1 MNQYKAQTDGQTSEV
16 VGSTIR
22 LSGCTQHNQYED
34 AGEDNLGQQTTQYGD
49 VCLQVV
55 STRTL
60 QSRHISSQDIKQQRA
75 DEGTNTLE
83 HDIHASVLAVH
94 TSGQEA
100 AQRDGR
106 VDMATG
112 DAANRVSHS
121 DNSQT
126 EGQSGTHYSGNVVNR
141 ITTQTNGYAAAH
153 QHEHHSAH
161 HFCKILFHNLLCLN
175 MIKELTFMDAKLG
188 ILFDICKQNP
198 KKMITFAPMITEN
211 PYVKQ
216 FPDLMAGKTLLYCH
230 GFGSSGQ
237 SGTVTRLRT
246 VMPQTNVIA
255 PDLPV
260 DPHEAIAL
268 LHSICQ
274 QEKPDLIIGTSM
286 GGMYAEQLRGFDRIC
301 INPALVIAET
311 MKAHGMTGTQQFQNP
326 RQDGVQ
332 EFYVD
337 KALVKAYREVS
348 EQRFEGLT
356 PEDEQRVI
364 GLFGD
369 QDDLVDT
376 YDMFC
381 AHYSK
386 ATHFHGEHRMDD
398 KSYMHSVVPV
408 IRWIDDRQ
416 EGRQRE
422 IIYIG
427 LETMKNAQGLPA
439 SSVQK
444 AVRGLIEH
452 YEVFFVAPPADHAAT
467 ASWLEEYIN
476 VPAWRHTIYT
486 YRRDLL
492 YGDFLITQQKDGDTM
507 ATRLEYGSDTFKTWE
522 DIIAYFSHLC
532 GQ

>member
-1 MNQYKAQTDGQTSEV
+1 M
-16 VGSTIR
+16 
-22 LSGCTQHNQYED
+22 
-34 AGEDNLGQQTTQYGD
+34 
-49 VCLQVV
+49 
-55 STRTL
+55 
-60 QSRHISSQDIKQQRA
+60 
-75 DEGTNTLE
+75 
-83 HDIHASVLAVH
+83 
-94 TSGQEA
+94 
-100 AQRDGR
+100 
-106 VDMATG
+106 
-112 DAANRVSHS
+112 
-121 DNSQT
+121 
-126 EGQSGTHYSGNVVNR
+126 
-141 ITTQTNGYAAAH
+141 
-153 QHEHHSAH
+153 
-161 HFCKILFHNLLCLN
+161 
-175 MIKELTFMDAKLG
+175 
-188 ILFDICKQNP
+188 
-198 KKMITFAPMITEN
+198 N

-246 VMPQTNVIA
+246 VMPQAKVIA

-268 LHSICQ
+268 LHSICE

-301 INPALVIAET
+301 VNPALEIADT

-326 RQDGVQ
+326 RQDGIQ

-356 PEDEQRVI
+356 DDDRLRVW

-369 QDDLVDT
+369 KDDLVDT
-376 YDMFC
+376 FDMFSK
-381 AHYSK
+381 HYPQ

-398 KSYMHSVVPV
+398 QSYMHSVMPV
-408 IRWIDDRQ
+408 IRWIDDQ
-416 EGRQRE
+416 QAHRQRP

-427 LETMKNAQGLPA
+427 IEAMTNSQGMPA
-439 SSVQK
+439 SSLQK
-444 AVRGLIEH
+444 AVRQLIEH
-452 YEVFFVAPPADHAAT
+452 YQVYFVADTPLPET
-467 ASWLEEYIN
+467 AVWLEEYIN

-492 YGDFLITQQKDGDTM
+492 YGDYLISRRKEGDTM
-507 ATRLEYGSDTFKTWE
+507 ATLIEYGSDTFKTW
-522 DIIAYFSHLC
+522 DDVIDYFSHLG